1 MSSTRALLAP
11 TAAPTAARRAVTA
24 ARASR
29 AEKSAASA
37 FNRHR
42 RRLPVAPTRAAAG
55 KDASASS
62 SSSSPSSP
70 EERDDGGVG
79 EFREFPRDEQGRVLD
94 MDGNVVVSPENNW
107 VREMEREWA
116 ATGYDD
122 RFFDD
127 DWDDVKPG
135 PKPPPKEK
143 YPFKDI
149 EDEEWRETV
158 TWEDEAADGTISE
171 SEAAAGRRAAA
182 RTAATADASS
192 SRASTDPRL
201 DPGPG
206 FTPPVMDLTY
216 DEEAAML
223 GFDARGGGGGDEIY
237 EEPEGP
243 PAVLLAGFRAEE
255 IPRVRELLDELGG
268 HDVPVAPV
276 PQEYLRR
283 PLYAA
288 LQIREPDWESP
299 RAHERFNQGGE
310 FGSQRCV
317 VFSGLDRGEMATV
330 VSAIESRGLPRLIT
344 VVVTSKN
351 VEQSLGEALATAV
364 KESRAEAK
372 RADEHRRKDYVAEL
386 KKLERKAA
394 KEGLSVEQ
402 MVRREIERQ
411 DALEADEAARDA
423 ARDENVTRAEARM
436 RELREEYA
444 KKELERREAAA
455 VAGGTNDDPTGH
467 VPNVPDWPTAAD
479 TVDVDDEGD
488 RYDGYDD
495 LGVDPARLAD
505 AMAETAAEAADAADA
520 VEAAARE
527 RRHERSVDALAS
539 AAGVNVVGGSL
550 HGSAEDGDLDGDVD
564 EDDGCYE
571 VDPTR
576 WAERVDESYR
586 SSPAPVSPA
595 DAPPTSAIEEPASA
609 EANPMARSRNGRNGQ
624 ASERA
629 STETFAGKN
638 PSAPPR
644 EKVETVEG
652 QVMTKKM
659 LRELAARRGL
669 SYTDMLAQA
678 RASGVDLPDE

>member
-11 TAAPTAARRAVTA
+11 IRAPTAVPTAARRAVTA
-24 ARASR
+24 ARGRR

-62 SSSSPSSP
+62 SSSSSSSP

-127 DWDDVKPG
+127 DWDEVKPG

-158 TWEDEAADGTISE
+158 TWEEEAADGTITE
-171 SEAAAGRRAAA
+171 SEAAAGRRAARNA
-182 RTAATADASS
+182 RADASS
-192 SRASTDPRL
+192 SPASSPDPRL

-223 GFDARGGGGGDEIY
+223 GFDARAGGGGEAD
-237 EEPEGP
+237 EPEGP

-268 HDVPVAPV
+268 HDVPVAPI

-299 RAHERFNQGGE
+299 RVHERFNQGGE

-344 VVVTSKN
+344 VVVTSEN
-351 VEQSLGEALATAV
+351 VELSLGEALATAV
-364 KESRAEAK
+364 KESRVEAK

-411 DALEADEAARDA
+411 DALEADEAARNA
-423 ARDENVTRAEARM
+423 ARDENATWAEARM
-436 RELREEYA
+436 RELRDEYA
-444 KKELERREAAA
+444 RKELERREAAA
-455 VAGGTNDDPTGH
+455 VAGGTNDDPAR
-467 VPNVPDWPTAAD
+467 VANLPDWPTAAD
-479 TVDVDDEGD
+479 TVDVDREKIGD
-488 RYDGYDD
+488 VDLGD

-505 AMAETAAEAADAADA
+505 AMAEAASDAADDADA

-539 AAGVNVVGGSL
+539 AAGVDKSLGGSL
-550 HGSAEDGDLDGDVD
+550 GGSLEDGDD

-586 SSPAPVSPA
+586 GGAADGSSNSSPTPTPTP

-609 EANPMARSRNGRNGQ
+609 EANPMARSRVG

-629 STETFAGKN
+629 AMEAFEGS
-638 PSAPPR
+638 SSQPR
-644 EKVETVEG
+644 ETVETVEG

>member
-1 MSSTRALLAP
+1 MSCTRALLAP

-24 ARASR
+24 ARGPR

-42 RRLPVAPTRAAAG
+42 RRQPVAPTRAAAG

-62 SSSSPSSP
+62 PSSSSSSP

-158 TWEDEAADGTISE
+158 TWEEEAADGTITE
-171 SEAAAGRRAAA
+171 SEARAGRRTA
-182 RTAATADASS
+182 RTAQADDASS
-192 SRASTDPRL
+192 SDASADPRL

-386 KKLERKAA
+386 KNLERKAA
-394 KEGLSVEQ
+394 REGLSVEQ

-550 HGSAEDGDLDGDVD
+550 HGSAEDGDLDGDD

-586 SSPAPVSPA
+586 SSPAPVSPV

-609 EANPMARSRNGRNGQ
+609 EANPMARSRVGASDRATTTE
-624 ASERA
+624 ASEG
-629 STETFAGKN
+629 S
-638 PSAPPR
+638 SSQPR
-644 EKVETVEG
+644 ETVETVEG
-652 QVMTKKM
+652 RVMTKKM

>member
-149 EDEEWRETV
+149 EDEEWRETG

-394 KEGLSVEQ
+394 KEGLSVE
-402 MVRREIERQ
+402 V
-411 DALEADEAARDA
+411 
-423 ARDENVTRAEARM
+423 
-436 RELREEYA
+436 
-444 KKELERREAAA
+444 
-455 VAGGTNDDPTGH
+455 
-467 VPNVPDWPTAAD
+467 
-479 TVDVDDEGD
+479 
-488 RYDGYDD
+488 
-495 LGVDPARLAD
+495 ARLAWGD
-505 AMAETAAEAADAADA
+505 EEDVAAAEAW
-520 VEAAARE
+520 VAAARGIE
-527 RRHERSVDALAS
+527 PGTKGCAKAYPDVLLLADVVYGEHPDAWRGLVRTIAALAGPGTAVLLS
-539 AAGVNVVGGSL
+539 
-550 HGSAEDGDLDGDVD
+550 HTRRGDVKGAQRKFFD
-564 EDDGCYE
+564 WLKDAGFVVEAVERWKGTRDGFASLTLLYRAYRYGS
-571 VDPTR
+571 TTLGR
-576 WAERVDESYR
+576 SY
-586 SSPAPVSPA
+586 SVV
-595 DAPPTSAIEEPASA
+595 
-609 EANPMARSRNGRNGQ
+609 
-624 ASERA
+624 
-629 STETFAGKN
+629 K
-638 PSAPPR
+638 
-644 EKVETVEG
+644 
-652 QVMTKKM
+652 
-659 LRELAARRGL
+659 
-669 SYTDMLAQA
+669 
-678 RASGVDLPDE
+678 